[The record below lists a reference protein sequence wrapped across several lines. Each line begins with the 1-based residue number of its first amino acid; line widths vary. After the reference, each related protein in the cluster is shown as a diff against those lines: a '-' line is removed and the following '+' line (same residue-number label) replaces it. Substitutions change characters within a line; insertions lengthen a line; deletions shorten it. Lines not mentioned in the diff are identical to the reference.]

1 MAGEIVSVDRLREL
15 LSYDPE
21 TGVFVWLRR
30 TNAMVPSGAQAG
42 SVNAVGY
49 RYITIK
55 RKHYLAHRLAWA
67 MSHGSWP
74 AIQIDHINCIKDDNR
89 LCNLREATRSL
100 NMENRR
106 YAQKNNVSGLLGAH
120 WAPKDQVWV
129 AHITL
134 NRKTVRLGCFQSPEL
149 AHEAYLRAKR
159 LLHKGCTL

>member
-1 MAGEIVSVDRLREL
+1 MAGEIVSVERLHEL

-30 TNAMVPSGAQAG
+30 MNAMVPAGQAG

-55 RKHYLAHRLAWA
+55 RKHYLAHRLAWV

-100 NMENRR
+100 NQQNRHR
-106 YAQKNNVSGLLGAH
+106 AHKNNASGLLGAH
-120 WAPKDQVWV
+120 WAPKDRVWV
-129 AHITL
+129 AHITV
-134 NRKTVRLGCFQSPEL
+134 NRKIVRLGAFRSAEL
-149 AHEAYLRAKR
+149 AHEAYLQAKR
-159 LLHKGCTL
+159 ARHAGCTI